1 MTDMG
6 NLMLL
11 VTIVFPLVT
20 GALQPVFKFKTRKSR
35 NIYTELVTT
44 LNSIFVWILLL
55 NRPEGTFRAL
65 NLAGDLE
72 ITFHVDGLGSVFAG
86 LISLLW
92 PLATLYAFEY
102 MEHHGK
108 EKIFFA
114 FYVMTY
120 GITMGIALAANL
132 MTLYMFYEML
142 TLVTLP
148 LVMAGMS
155 REAIM
160 AGRKYILYSMG
171 GAAFAFIGFIFIF
184 TYGTSMNF
192 VPGGVL
198 VGASIE
204 GKERLLRAVYVLAVL
219 GFGVKAAVFPFHGW
233 LPTASIAPTPV
244 TALLHAVAVV
254 KAGAFAII
262 RITYYSFGT
271 GFLKGSAA
279 QYIVMTFAMVTI
291 IYGSARAVKEPHFKR
306 RLAYSTVSN
315 LSYIVFG
322 ASLMTPLGLSA
333 ALSHM
338 IYHAVIKITLFFCAG
353 AVLVRTHREYVRELD
368 GLGRKMPV
376 TFATFTLG
384 TLALIGIPPLPG
396 FISKWNLC
404 TAAMAEGSPFALAGI
419 GVLLLSALLTAIY
432 MLIPVIR
439 VYFPPVDTD
448 YKALE
453 GFKDPGIRMCL
464 PFAVFSLGILWLAFS
479 SPWVMKVFDGISSLI

>member
-1 MTDMG
+1 MTKYMI
-6 NLMLL
+6 
-11 VTIVFPLVT
+11 IVPILFPIIT
-20 GALQPVFKFKTRKSR
+20 GAILPLFRFTERKSR
-35 NIYTELVTT
+35 NIYTELVTL
-44 LNSIFVWILLL
+44 LNSIMVWVLLF
-55 NRPEGTFRAL
+55 NAPKGSVRAL

-72 ITFHVDGLGSVFAG
+72 ITFMVDGLGSVFAG
-86 LISLLW
+86 LIAFLW
-92 PLATLYAFEY
+92 PIATLYAFEY

-108 EKIFFA
+108 ENTFFT
-114 FYVMTY
+114 FYTMTY
-120 GITMGIALAANL
+120 GVTLGIALAANL
-132 MTLYMFYEML
+132 MTMYMFYEML

-184 TYGTSMNF
+184 TFGTTMNF

-198 VGASIE
+198 QGANIA
-204 GKERLLRAVYVLAVL
+204 GRGNLLRAVYVLAVL
-219 GFGVKAAVFPFHGW
+219 GFGVKAAIFPFHRW

-271 GFLKGSAA
+271 EFLKGTFA
-279 QYIVMTFAMVTI
+279 QHTVMCFAMVTI
-291 IYGSARAVKEPHFKR
+291 IFGSARAVKEPHFKR

-322 ASLMTPLGLSA
+322 ASLMTQAGLAA
-333 ALSHM
+333 ALTHM

-353 AVLVRTHREYVRELD
+353 AVLVRTHKEYVKELN
-368 GLGRKMPV
+368 GLGYRMPV
-376 TFATFTLG
+376 TFAAFTVG
-384 TLALIGIPPLPG
+384 ALSLTGVPPFPG

-404 TAAMAEGSPFALAGI
+404 TAAVAEGTPYAYAGT
-419 GVLLLSALLTAIY
+419 GVLLTSAFLTAIY
-432 MLIPVIR
+432 MFTTLFR
-439 VYFPPVDTD
+439 AYFPKDDFDRKTIQ
-448 YKALE
+448 
-453 GFKDPGIRMCL
+453 GFSDPGWQMRV
-464 PFAVFSLGILWLAFS
+464 PFVIFIIVMTVLGFTAPIVYRICS
-479 SPWVMKVFDGISSLI
+479 GVM

>member
-1 MTDMG
+1 MI
-6 NLMLL
+6 
-11 VTIVFPLVT
+11 IVPILFPIIT
-20 GALQPVFKFKTRKSR
+20 GAILPLFRFTERKSR
-35 NIYTELVTT
+35 NIYTELVTL
-44 LNSIFVWILLL
+44 LNSIMVWVLLF
-55 NRPEGTFRAL
+55 NAPKGSVRAL

-72 ITFHVDGLGSVFAG
+72 ITFMVDGLGSVFAG
-86 LISLLW
+86 LIAFLW
-92 PLATLYAFEY
+92 PIATLYAFEY

-108 EKIFFA
+108 ENTFFT
-114 FYVMTY
+114 FYTMTY
-120 GITMGIALAANL
+120 GVTLGIALAANL
-132 MTLYMFYEML
+132 MTMYMFYEML

-184 TYGTSMNF
+184 TFGTTMNF

-198 VGASIE
+198 QGANIA
-204 GKERLLRAVYVLAVL
+204 GRGNLLRAVYVLAVL
-219 GFGVKAAVFPFHGW
+219 GFGVKAAIFPFHRW

-271 GFLKGSAA
+271 EFLKGTFA
-279 QYIVMTFAMVTI
+279 QHTVMCFAMVTI
-291 IYGSARAVKEPHFKR
+291 IFGSARAVKEPHFKR

-322 ASLMTPLGLSA
+322 ASLMTQAGLAA
-333 ALSHM
+333 ALTHM

-353 AVLVRTHREYVRELD
+353 AVLVRTHKEYVKELN
-368 GLGRKMPV
+368 GLGYRMPV
-376 TFATFTLG
+376 TFVAFTVG
-384 TLALIGIPPLPG
+384 ALSLTGVPPFPG

-404 TAAMAEGSPFALAGI
+404 TAAVAEGTPYAYAGT
-419 GVLLLSALLTAIY
+419 GVLLTSAFLTAIY
-432 MLIPVIR
+432 MFTTLFR
-439 VYFPPVDTD
+439 AYFPKDDFDRKTIQ
-448 YKALE
+448 
-453 GFKDPGIRMCL
+453 GFSDPGWQMRV
-464 PFAVFSLGILWLAFS
+464 PFVIFIIVMTVLGFTAPIVYRICS
-479 SPWVMKVFDGISSLI
+479 GVM

>member
-1 MTDMG
+1 MDKVI
-6 NLMLL
+6 LL
-11 VTIVFPLVT
+11 ITIVFPLLT
-20 GALQPVFKFKTRKSR
+20 GALLPVFKFKTRKSR
-35 NIYTELVTT
+35 NIYTEVVTI
-44 LNSIFVWILLL
+44 LNSVFVWILLL
-55 NRPEGTFRAL
+55 NAPEGTFRAL
-65 NLAGDLE
+65 NLAGNLE

-86 LISLLW
+86 LISILW

-108 EKIFFA
+108 ERVFFA

-120 GITMGIALAANL
+120 GVTMGIALAANL

-192 VPGGVL
+192 IPGGVL
-198 VGASIE
+198 TGADIA
-204 GKERLLRAVYVLAVL
+204 GRERILRAVYVLAVL
-219 GFGVKAAVFPFHGW
+219 GFGVKAAIFPFHGW
-233 LPTASIAPTPV
+233 LPSASIAPTPV

-279 QYIVMTFAMVTI
+279 QYIVMTFAMVTV

-322 ASLMTPLGLSA
+322 ASLMSPLGLSA

-338 IYHAVIKITLFFCAG
+338 IYHALIKITLFFCAG
-353 AVLVRTHREYVRELD
+353 AVLVKTHREYVRELD
-368 GLGRKMPV
+368 GLGRKMPI
-376 TFATFTLG
+376 TFATFTIG
-384 TLALIGIPPLPG
+384 ALALIGIPPLPG

-404 TAAMAEGSPFALAGI
+404 NAAMAEGSGFALAGI
-419 GVLLLSALLTAIY
+419 AVLLISALLTAIY
-432 MLIPVIR
+432 MLVPVIR
-439 VYFPPVDTD
+439 AYFPPIEFDSKTIRD
-448 YKALE
+448 YR
-453 GFKDPGIRMCL
+453 DPGFNMCL
-464 PFAVFSLGILWLAFS
+464 PFVVFSLAILVISFMT
-479 SPWVMKVFDGISSLI
+479 PQVMAVFDTISSMM

>member
-1 MTDMG
+1 MSRYWI
-6 NLMLL
+6 LL
-11 VTIVFPLVT
+11 PIVYPLVT
-20 GALQPVFKFKTRKSR
+20 GAAIPLIKFKSRKSR
-35 NIYTELVTT
+35 NIYTEIVTII
-44 LNSIFVWILLL
+44 NSICVWGLLL
-55 NRPEGTFRAL
+55 NAPKGTFRAL

-92 PLATLYAFEY
+92 PLAALYAFEY
-102 MEHHGK
+102 MAHHRK
-108 EKIFFA
+108 DTVFFA
-114 FYVMTY
+114 YYTMTY

-184 TYGTSMNF
+184 TYGTTMNF

-198 VGASIE
+198 AGASIQ
-204 GKERLLRAVYVLAVL
+204 GKENLLRAVYVLAVL
-219 GFGVKAAVFPFHGW
+219 GFGVKAAIFPFHGW
-233 LPTASIAPTPV
+233 LPSASIAPTPV

-262 RITYYSFGT
+262 RITYFSFGT
-271 GFLKGSAA
+271 DFLRGTFA

-315 LSYIVFG
+315 LSYIIFG
-322 ASLMTPLGLSA
+322 AALMTPLGLSA

-353 AVLVRTHREYVRELD
+353 AVLEKTRREYVRELD
-368 GLGRKMPV
+368 GLGRRMPI
-376 TFATFTLG
+376 TFGTFTLG
-384 TLALIGIPPLPG
+384 ALALIGLPPLPA

-404 TAAMAEGSPFALAGI
+404 TAAMAEGSAFALTGI
-419 GVLLLSALLTAIY
+419 GVLLVSALLTAIY
-432 MLIPVIR
+432 MLVPVIR
-439 VYFPPVDTD
+439 AYFPSVDFD
-448 YKALE
+448 LKSVRDC
-453 GFKDPGIRMCL
+453 KDPGICMCL
-464 PFAVFSLGILWLAFS
+464 PFVVFSIAMIALSFT
-479 SPWVMKVFDGISSLI
+479 SPWVMGVFDKITDLL

>member
-1 MTDMG
+1 MIIPI
-6 NLMLL
+6 L
-11 VTIVFPLVT
+11 FPLIT
-20 GALQPVFKFKTRKSR
+20 GAILPLFKFKTRKSR
-35 NIYTELVTT
+35 NIYTEIVTFI
-44 LNSIFVWILLL
+44 NSVFVWMVLVNAPDGL
-55 NRPEGTFRAL
+55 FRVL

-72 ITFHVDGLGSVFAG
+72 ITFHVDGLSMVFAG
-86 LISLLW
+86 LVSVLW
-92 PLATLYAFEY
+92 PIATLYAFEY
-102 MEHHGK
+102 MEHLGK
-108 EKIFFA
+108 ENTFFA

-120 GITMGIALAANL
+120 GVTIGIAFAANL

-184 TYGTSMNF
+184 IHGSTMNF

-198 VGASIE
+198 ACAGAVGRE
-204 GKERLLRAVYVLAVL
+204 NLLRWVYVLAVL
-219 GFGVKAAVFPFHGW
+219 GFGVKAAIFPFHGW
-233 LPTASIAPTPV
+233 LPSASIAPTPV

-262 RITYYSFGT
+262 RITYYSFGAD
-271 GFLKGSAA
+271 FIKGTFA
-279 QYIVMTFAMVTI
+279 QYIVMGFAIFTI
-291 IYGSARAVKEPHFKR
+291 IYGSVRAVKEPHFKR

-322 ASLMTPLGLSA
+322 ASLMTPLGFTA

-338 IYHAVIKITLFFCAG
+338 IYHAVIKIALFFCAG
-353 AVLVRTHREYVRELD
+353 AVLCKTHREYVRELD
-368 GLGRKMPV
+368 GLGRKMPI

-384 TLALIGIPPLPG
+384 SLALVGVPPLPG

-404 TAAMAEGSPFALAGI
+404 TAAVAQGSKMAYAGVAALLI
-419 GVLLLSALLTAIY
+419 SALLTAIY
-432 MLIPVIR
+432 MFTVVLKA
-439 VYFPPVDTD
+439 YFPKVDFD
-448 YKALE
+448 YKTLGGA
-453 GFKDPGIRMCL
+453 KDPTWQMCL
-464 PFAVFSLGILWLAFS
+464 PFAIFMAMMLILAFTAPQIMS
-479 SPWVMKVFDGISSLI
+479 FFETILQAP

>member
-1 MTDMG
+1 MNKYMI
-6 NLMLL
+6 
-11 VTIVFPLVT
+11 IVPILFPIIT
-20 GALQPVFKFKTRKSR
+20 GAILPLFKFTERRSR
-35 NIYTELVTT
+35 NIYTELVTL
-44 LNSIFVWILLL
+44 LNSIMVWVLLF
-55 NRPEGTFRAL
+55 NAPKGSVRAL

-72 ITFHVDGLGSVFAG
+72 ITFMVDGLGSVFAG
-86 LISLLW
+86 LIAFLW
-92 PLATLYAFEY
+92 PIATLYAFEY

-108 EKIFFA
+108 ENTFFT
-114 FYVMTY
+114 FYTMTY
-120 GITMGIALAANL
+120 GVTLGIALAANL
-132 MTLYMFYEML
+132 MTMYMFYEML

-184 TYGTSMNF
+184 TFGTTMNF

-198 VGASIE
+198 QGANIA
-204 GKERLLRAVYVLAVL
+204 GRGNLLRAVYVLAVL
-219 GFGVKAAVFPFHGW
+219 GFGVKAAIFPFHRW

-271 GFLKGSAA
+271 EFLRGTFA
-279 QYIVMTFAMVTI
+279 QYTVMCFAMVTI
-291 IYGSARAVKEPHFKR
+291 IFGSARAVKEPHFKR

-322 ASLMTPLGLSA
+322 ASLMTHAGLA
-333 ALSHM
+333 ASLTHM

-353 AVLVRTHREYVRELD
+353 AVLIRTHKEYVKELN
-368 GLGRKMPV
+368 GLGYRMPV
-376 TFATFTLG
+376 TFAAFAVG
-384 TLALIGIPPLPG
+384 ALSLTGVPPFPG

-404 TAAMAEGSPFALAGI
+404 TAAVAEGTPYAYVGI
-419 GVLLLSALLTAIY
+419 GVLLTSAFLTAIY
-432 MLIPVIR
+432 MFTTLFR
-439 VYFPPVDTD
+439 AYFPKEDFD
-448 YKALE
+448 YKTIK
-453 GFKDPGIRMCL
+453 GFSDPGWQMRV
-464 PFAVFSLGILWLAFS
+464 PFVIFIVVMIVLGFTAPLVYRICS
-479 SPWVMKVFDGISSLI
+479 GVI

>member
-1 MTDMG
+1 MTKYMI
-6 NLMLL
+6 
-11 VTIVFPLVT
+11 IVPILFPIIT
-20 GALQPVFKFKTRKSR
+20 GAILPLFRFTERKSR
-35 NIYTELVTT
+35 NIYTELVTL
-44 LNSIFVWILLL
+44 LNSIMVWVLLF
-55 NRPEGTFRAL
+55 NAPKGSVRAL

-72 ITFHVDGLGSVFAG
+72 ITFMVDGLGSVFAG
-86 LISLLW
+86 LIAFLW
-92 PLATLYAFEY
+92 PIATLYAFEY

-108 EKIFFA
+108 ENTFFT
-114 FYVMTY
+114 FYTMTY
-120 GITMGIALAANL
+120 GVTLGIALAANL
-132 MTLYMFYEML
+132 MTMYMFYEML

-184 TYGTSMNF
+184 TFGTTMNF

-198 VGASIE
+198 QGANIA
-204 GKERLLRAVYVLAVL
+204 GRGNLLRAVYVLAVL
-219 GFGVKAAVFPFHGW
+219 GFGVKAAIFPFHRW

-271 GFLKGSAA
+271 EFLKGTFA
-279 QYIVMTFAMVTI
+279 QHTVMCFAMVTI
-291 IYGSARAVKEPHFKR
+291 IFGSARAVKEPHFKR

-322 ASLMTPLGLSA
+322 ASLMTQAGLAA
-333 ALSHM
+333 ALTHM

-353 AVLVRTHREYVRELD
+353 AVLVRTHKEYVKELN
-368 GLGRKMPV
+368 GLGYRMPV
-376 TFATFTLG
+376 TFVAFTVG
-384 TLALIGIPPLPG
+384 ALSLTGVPPFPG

-404 TAAMAEGSPFALAGI
+404 TAAVAEGTPYAYAGT
-419 GVLLLSALLTAIY
+419 GVLLTSAFLTAIY
-432 MLIPVIR
+432 MFTTLFR
-439 VYFPPVDTD
+439 AYFPKDDFDRKTIQ
-448 YKALE
+448 
-453 GFKDPGIRMCL
+453 GFSDPGWQMRV
-464 PFAVFSLGILWLAFS
+464 PFVIFIIVMTVLGFTAPIVYRICS
-479 SPWVMKVFDGISSLI
+479 GVM

>member
-1 MTDMG
+1 MI
-6 NLMLL
+6 
-11 VTIVFPLVT
+11 IVPILFPIIT
-20 GALQPVFKFKTRKSR
+20 GAILPLFRFAERKSR
-35 NIYTELVTT
+35 NIYTELVTL
-44 LNSIFVWILLL
+44 LNSIMVWVLLF
-55 NRPEGTFRAL
+55 NAPKGSVRAL

-72 ITFHVDGLGSVFAG
+72 ITFMVDGLGSVFAG
-86 LISLLW
+86 LIAFLW
-92 PLATLYAFEY
+92 PIATLYAFEY

-108 EKIFFA
+108 ENTFFT
-114 FYVMTY
+114 FYTMTY
-120 GITMGIALAANL
+120 GVTLGIALAANL
-132 MTLYMFYEML
+132 MTMYMFYEML

-184 TYGTSMNF
+184 TFGTTMNF

-198 VGASIE
+198 QGADIA
-204 GKERLLRAVYVLAVL
+204 GRGNLLRAVYVLAVL
-219 GFGVKAAVFPFHGW
+219 GFGVKAAIFPFHRW

-271 GFLKGSAA
+271 EFLKGTFA
-279 QYIVMTFAMVTI
+279 QHTVMCFAMVTI
-291 IYGSARAVKEPHFKR
+291 IFGSARAVKEPHFKR

-322 ASLMTPLGLSA
+322 ASLMTQAGLAA
-333 ALSHM
+333 ALTHM

-353 AVLVRTHREYVRELD
+353 AVLVRTHKEYVKELN
-368 GLGRKMPV
+368 GLGYRMPV
-376 TFATFTLG
+376 TFAAFTVG
-384 TLALIGIPPLPG
+384 ALSLTGVPPFPG

-404 TAAMAEGSPFALAGI
+404 TAAVAEGTPYAYAGT
-419 GVLLLSALLTAIY
+419 GVLLTSAFLTAIY
-432 MLIPVIR
+432 MFTTLFR
-439 VYFPPVDTD
+439 AYFPKDDFDRKTIQ
-448 YKALE
+448 
-453 GFKDPGIRMCL
+453 GFSDPGWQMRV
-464 PFAVFSLGILWLAFS
+464 PFVIFIIVMTVLGFTAPIVYRICS
-479 SPWVMKVFDGISSLI
+479 GVM

>member
-1 MTDMG
+1 MI
-6 NLMLL
+6 L
-11 VTIVFPLVT
+11 IPIIFPLLT
-20 GALQPVFKFKTRKSR
+20 GALLPVFRFKNRKGR
-35 NIYTELVTT
+35 NIYTEAVTII
-44 LNSIFVWILLL
+44 NSAFVWIMLL
-55 NRPEGTFRAL
+55 NAPEGTFRAL
-65 NLAGDLE
+65 NLAGNLE
-72 ITFHVDGLGSVFAG
+72 ITFRVDGLGSVFAG
-86 LISLLW
+86 LVSLLW

-108 EKIFFA
+108 EKVFFA

-120 GITMGIALAANL
+120 GVTMGIAMAANL

-192 VPGGVL
+192 IPGGVL
-198 VGASIE
+198 TGADIA
-204 GKERLLRAVYVLAVL
+204 GRERILRAVYVLAVL
-219 GFGVKAAVFPFHGW
+219 GFGVKAAIFPFHGW
-233 LPTASIAPTPV
+233 LPSASIAPTPV

-338 IYHAVIKITLFFCAG
+338 IYHAVIKISLFFCAG
-353 AVLVRTHREYVRELD
+353 AVLVKTRREYVRELD
-368 GLGRKMPV
+368 GLGRKMPI
-376 TFATFTLG
+376 TFATFTIG
-384 TLALIGIPPLPG
+384 TISLIGVPPFPG

-404 TAAMAEGSPFALAGI
+404 TAAMAEGSVFALCGI
-419 GVLLLSALLTAIY
+419 AVLLISALLTAIY
-432 MLIPVIR
+432 MMVPVIKA
-439 VYFPPVDTD
+439 YFPPIDFDPKSVRD
-448 YKALE
+448 YR
-453 GFKDPGIRMCL
+453 DPGINMCL
-464 PFAVFSLGILWLAFS
+464 PFIVFSLGILALSFT
-479 SPWVMKVFDGISSLI
+479 SPWVMRVFDGISSLMQI

>member
-1 MTDMG
+1 M
-6 NLMLL
+6 NKYWILL
-11 VTIVFPLVT
+11 PIVYPLIT
-20 GALQPVFKFKTRKSR
+20 GALLPVFKFKARRSR
-35 NIYTELVTT
+35 NIYTEVVTA
-44 LNSIFVWILLL
+44 LNSVFVWVLLL
-55 NRPEGTFRAL
+55 NAPKGTFRAL

-86 LISLLW
+86 LISILW
-92 PLATLYAFEY
+92 PIATLYAFEY

-108 EKIFFA
+108 ENVFFA
-114 FYVMTY
+114 FYTMTY

-184 TYGTSMNF
+184 TYGNTMNF

-198 VGASIE
+198 VGADIA

-233 LPTASIAPTPV
+233 LPSASIAPTPV

-271 GFLKGSAA
+271 EFLKGTAS

-353 AVLVRTHREYVRELD
+353 AVLVKTNREYVRELD
-368 GLGRKMPV
+368 GLGKKMPV
-376 TFATFTLG
+376 TFAAFTIG
-384 TLALIGIPPLPG
+384 SLALVGVPPLPG

-404 TAAMAEGSPFALAGI
+404 TAAMAEGSAFAYVGI
-419 GVLLLSALLTAIY
+419 GVLLTSALLTAIY
-432 MLIPVIR
+432 MLVPVIR
-439 VYFPPVDTD
+439 AYFPPVDFDRKTLRD
-448 YKALE
+448 I
-453 GFKDPGIRMCL
+453 KDPGINMCL
-464 PFAVFSLGILWLAFS
+464 PFILFSLAMIGLSFTS
-479 SPWVMKVFDGISSLI
+479 QWVMGVFDKISSLM

>member
-1 MTDMG
+1 MSKV
-6 NLMLL
+6 MLL
-11 VTIVFPLVT
+11 VTIVFPLIT
-20 GALQPVFKFKTRKSR
+20 GALLPVFRFKKRKSR
-35 NIYTELVTT
+35 NIYVEAVTAV
-44 LNSIFVWILLL
+44 NSVFVWLLLL
-55 NRPEGTFRAL
+55 NAPEGTLRAL

-102 MEHHGK
+102 MEHQGK
-108 EKIFFA
+108 EDVFFA
-114 FYVMTY
+114 FYTMTY
-120 GITMGIALAANL
+120 GVTMGIAMAANL

-184 TYGTSMNF
+184 TYGTTMNF
-192 VPGGVL
+192 IPGGVL
-198 VGASIE
+198 AGADIA
-204 GKERLLRAVYVLAVL
+204 GRERLLRAVYVLAVL
-219 GFGVKAAVFPFHGW
+219 GFGVKAAIFPFHGW
-233 LPTASIAPTPV
+233 LPSASIAPTPV

-271 GFLKGSAA
+271 SFLKGTAA

-322 ASLMTPLGLSA
+322 ASLMTPLGLTA

-338 IYHAVIKITLFFCAG
+338 IYHAVIKITMFFCAG
-353 AVLVRTHREYVRELD
+353 AVLVKTHREYVRELD
-368 GLGRKMPV
+368 GLGRKMPI
-376 TFATFTLG
+376 TFATFTVG
-384 TLALIGIPPLPG
+384 ALALIGVPPLPG

-404 TAAMAEGSPFALAGI
+404 TAAMAEGSYFACTGI
-419 GVLLLSALLTAIY
+419 AVLLVSALLTAVY
-432 MLIPVIR
+432 MLVPVIR
-439 VYFPPVDTD
+439 AYFPRIDTD
-448 YKALE
+448 LKPLNS
-453 GFKDPGIRMCL
+453 FRDPGINMCL
-464 PFAVFSLGILWLAFS
+464 PFVIFTLAMFGLS
-479 SPWVMKVFDGISSLI
+479 FTSPWVMGIFDKISSLM

>member
-1 MTDMG
+1 M
-6 NLMLL
+6 NKVWMLL
-11 VTIVFPLVT
+11 PIVYPLIT
-20 GALQPVFKFKTRKSR
+20 GAILPLFKFSKRKSR
-35 NIYTELVTT
+35 NIYVEVVTFI
-44 LNSIFVWILLL
+44 NSVFVWMLLL
-55 NRPEGTFRAL
+55 NQPKGVFRAL

-72 ITFHVDGLGSVFAG
+72 ITFRIDGLSMVFAG
-86 LISLLW
+86 LVAILW

-102 MEHHGK
+102 MEHLGK
-108 EKIFFA
+108 EDTFFA
-114 FYVMTY
+114 FYIMTY
-120 GITMGIALAANL
+120 GITIGIAFASNL

-184 TYGTSMNF
+184 IYGISMSF

-198 VGASIE
+198 ASAGTVGRQRI
-204 GKERLLRAVYVLAVL
+204 LRAVYVLAVL

-233 LPTASIAPTPV
+233 LPSASIAPTPV

-271 GFLKGSAA
+271 DFLKGTAA
-279 QYIVMTFAMVTI
+279 QYIVMGFSIVTI
-291 IYGSARAVKEPHFKR
+291 VYGSTRALKEPHFKR

-322 ASLMTPLGLSA
+322 ASLMTPLGFTA

-353 AVLVRTHREYVRELD
+353 AVLHKTHREYVRELD

-376 TFATFTLG
+376 TFAAFTLG
-384 TLALIGIPPLPG
+384 SLALIGVPPLPG

-404 TAAMAEGSPFALAGI
+404 TAAAAEGSTMAYIGIAALLI
-419 GVLLLSALLTAIY
+419 SALLTALYI
-432 MLIPVIR
+432 LTIVLR
-439 VYFPPVDTD
+439 AYFPRADFD
-448 YKALE
+448 YETL
-453 GFKDPGIRMCL
+453 GYIRDPKWQMCF
-464 PFAVFSLGILWLAFS
+464 PFGVFMLMMIGLSFTAPQLMNFFNSIQISLH
-479 SPWVMKVFDGISSLI
+479 

>member
-1 MTDMG
+1 MI
-6 NLMLL
+6 
-11 VTIVFPLVT
+11 IVPILFPIIT
-20 GALQPVFKFKTRKSR
+20 GAILPLFRFTERKSR
-35 NIYTELVTT
+35 NIYTELVTL
-44 LNSIFVWILLL
+44 LNSIMVWVLLF
-55 NRPEGTFRAL
+55 NAPKGSVRAL

-72 ITFHVDGLGSVFAG
+72 ITFMVDGLGSVFAG
-86 LISLLW
+86 LIAFLW
-92 PLATLYAFEY
+92 PIATLYAFEY

-108 EKIFFA
+108 ENTFFT
-114 FYVMTY
+114 FYTMTY
-120 GITMGIALAANL
+120 GVTLGIALAANL
-132 MTLYMFYEML
+132 MTMYMFYEML

-184 TYGTSMNF
+184 TFGTTMNF

-198 VGASIE
+198 QGADIA
-204 GKERLLRAVYVLAVL
+204 GRGNLLRAVYVLAVL
-219 GFGVKAAVFPFHGW
+219 GFGVKAAIFPFHRW

-271 GFLKGSAA
+271 EFLKGTFA
-279 QYIVMTFAMVTI
+279 QHTVMCFAMVTI
-291 IYGSARAVKEPHFKR
+291 IFGSARAVKEPHFKR

-322 ASLMTPLGLSA
+322 ASLMTQAGLAA
-333 ALSHM
+333 ALTHM

-353 AVLVRTHREYVRELD
+353 AVLVRTHKEYVKELN
-368 GLGRKMPV
+368 GLGYRMPV
-376 TFATFTLG
+376 TFAAFTVG
-384 TLALIGIPPLPG
+384 ALSLTGVPPFPG

-404 TAAMAEGSPFALAGI
+404 TAAVAEGTPYAYAGT
-419 GVLLLSALLTAIY
+419 GVLLTSAFLTAIY
-432 MLIPVIR
+432 MFTTLFR
-439 VYFPPVDTD
+439 AYFPKDDFDRKTIQ
-448 YKALE
+448 
-453 GFKDPGIRMCL
+453 GFSDPGWQMRV
-464 PFAVFSLGILWLAFS
+464 PFVIFIIVMTVLGFTAPIVYRICS
-479 SPWVMKVFDGISSLI
+479 GVM